1 MLNVLTEK
9 QVEEAISTKPVGT
22 PTEIKRMEAWL
33 DERIAKGKKE
43 PHAEVVTLTPVLA
56 FLLLQRNSNNR
67 NIRRMN
73 SEFIRNDIISDR
85 WQFNGESIVI
95 SDTGILLDGQ
105 HRCDAVVQTGTSI
118 RVSLVFGALEE
129 ARFTIDI
136 GSPKSAANFL
146 HMKGFTDTNNMAATI
161 AQIIQYQ
168 KSGDISH
175 GFRRPTKTEII
186 NAVSELK
193 GLQASIDIV
202 SGAKALGARSCLA
215 FCHYIFKKKAGAVA
229 ADEFILKLIDGDGLR
244 KGDPI
249 YYCRERLIAMKGS
262 IRPSDRIGLLFKAW
276 NHWRLGDTITKIV
289 APSKLPKLER

>member
-1 MLNVLTEK
+1 MLNVLNEH
-9 QVEEAISTKPVGT
+9 QIEEAISTKPVGT

-56 FLLLQRNSNNR
+56 SLLLQRNINNR

-105 HRCDAVVQTGTSI
+105 HRCDAVVQTGKSI
-118 RVSLVFGALEE
+118 RVSLVFGAEEE

-146 HMKGFTDTNNMAATI
+146 HMKGFTDTNNMAAAI
-161 AQIIQYQ
+161 GLIVQYQ
-168 KSGDISH
+168 KNGNVSYGYV
-175 GFRRPTKTEII
+175 RPTKTEII
-186 NAVSELK
+186 NAVEELK
-193 GLQASIDIV
+193 GLQGSIDIV
-202 SGAKALGARSCLA
+202 SGAKVVGSRSCLA
-215 FCHYIFKKKAGAVA
+215 FCHYIFKKKAGVVA
-229 ADEFILKLIDGDGLR
+229 ADEFIKKIVDGDGLR

-249 YYCRERLIAMKGS
+249 YHCRERLIAMKGNT
-262 IRPSDRIGLLFKAW
+262 RVGDRAGIIFKAW
-276 NHWRLGDTITKIV
+276 NHWRLGESVTKIIIP
-289 APSKLPKLER
+289 AKLPKLER